1 MTDSEPFYSPQ
12 VPPLEHTRTLRDL
25 QPPVIGKEELNKL
38 EIKELPY
45 ASEGITTLKDWHRIF
60 AEMQLMGKRN
70 VDIAREL
77 GVHEMTLA
85 RVQRSP
91 VYRIYIKDIRKR
103 AEEDSVFDVAAHLK
117 RVTPKV
123 FETLEHLMMNA
134 ESETVRAS
142 MVKEYA
148 DRISPKVTRIE
159 AETKNVVYLESET
172 IQMLAKNLMESTSL
186 TGKEFDDKSDDE
198 IIDILDLSIEKGK
211 PDEDK
216 QE

>member
-1 MTDSEPFYSPQ
+1 MPDSEPFYSPQ

-25 QPPVIGKEELNKL
+25 QPPIIKKEHLSQLQVED
-38 EIKELPY
+38 LPY
-45 ASEGITTLKDWHRIF
+45 ASEGITKLKDWHRIF

-85 RVQRSP
+85 KVQRSP
-91 VYRIYIKDIRKR
+91 IYRIYVTDLRKR

-123 FETLEHLMMNA
+123 FETLEKLMNNA
-134 ESETVRAS
+134 ESETVRMSAT
-142 MVKEYA
+142 KEYT

-211 PDEDK
+211 PDEN
-216 QE
+216 